1 MYKSKQEMQEETSY
15 AKQVPI
21 LTAAE
26 RLGFTPKRRGNSYE
40 LSEQK
45 GVMLFP
51 QTNSYYD
58 FYAQEG
64 GSTIDF
70 VMNMDNQL
78 FHEAV
83 AFLING
89 AQVPHIE
96 RNNVTE
102 QKRPEKKA
110 EFVMPTPHTD
120 YRRAFAYLH
129 KTRGLDGGLISRL
142 MQEDRIYE
150 ETKRHNIIFT
160 GTDKNG
166 VIRHGFIKGSASGNQ
181 FRGDVYGSDKNYGFN
196 ISGGSD
202 TLLVFEAPID
212 LLSYMTLKP
221 NANHHYLALGSLS
234 TAPIYKYIEEHPEIK
249 NICFLL
255 DRDKENPKAQIKC
268 PGIYA
273 KRKFTRELKAQ
284 GFHIIYDKVG
294 FFMWKY
300 GKKDVNDLLLLVR
313 EQRQIK
319 QAEKGQ
325 AHGRT
330 H

>member
-15 AKQVPI
+15 AKQVSI

-26 RLGFTPKRRGNSYE
+26 RLGFTPKKRGNSYE

-89 AQVPHIE
+89 AQVPHTE

-102 QKRPEKKA
+102 QKRSEKKA

-196 ISGGSD
+196 ISAGSD

-212 LLSYMTLKP
+212 LLSYMTLEP
-221 NANHHYLALGSLS
+221 STSHHLLAIGGLIKE
-234 TAPIYKYIEEHPEIK
+234 PIYAYLESHPSIEKIS
-249 NICFLL
+249 FLF
-255 DRDKENPKAQIKC
+255 DRDEK
-268 PGIYA
+268 GIDA
-273 KRKFTRELKAQ
+273 KRRFSREFAGGYDITYTR
-284 GFHIIYDKVG
+284 VG
-294 FFMWKY
+294 YALWKT